1 MSTNYYARFQVS
13 DELELNLHIGK
24 TYWDGEK
31 SSFSTISGKYFG
43 TVKQWVDFLNH
54 NKNRITIVDENG
66 DVHDL
71 DTFINDLFEDNKK
84 PVDKIQWLKDNSFTV
99 FEDKIPENIP
109 FRDTYWVDP
118 DTGKLFCNSYFS

>member
-71 DTFINDLFEDNKK
+71 DAFIIDLLEDNKK
-84 PVDKIQWLKDNSFTV
+84 PVDKIQWLKDNGFTV

>member
-31 SSFSTISGKYFG
+31 SIFSTVSGKYFA
-43 TVKQWVDFLNH
+43 TVQQWVDFLNH

-71 DTFINDLFEDNKK
+71 DAFIIDLLEDNKK
-84 PVDKIQWLKDNSFTV
+84 PVDKIQWLKDNGFTV

-118 DTGKLFCNSYFS
+118 GSGKLFCNSYFS